1 MHGLLPRGAVA
12 LERLFPGIL
21 DALETDGA
29 VRGDLGLDMRW
40 YHFGGYKR
48 RVRTGLPGVS
58 QTRPL
63 LERHVRRRCLGLPN
77 LRLRDRC
84 EAAGLVASPD
94 RSAVTGVELRPRD
107 GGPPETVRADL
118 VVDASG
124 RGSRAGGSLEALGY
138 GRPPETAVRVDVG
151 YTTRLYRRRPDDF
164 ARLGAQLL
172 IVYPRPPAE
181 RRIGLA
187 FPVEGE
193 RWLISWAAGTRQ
205 AAPDEEAFL
214 AYARSLPYR
223 PLAR

>member
-1 MHGLLPRGAVA
+1 MRSWGDRAVVVGGALAGRRAGGVLAGRYGEVVLLERDRLTDDGDPVPRKGVPQGRQAHGLLPRGAVA

-29 VRGDLGLDMRW
+29 VRGDLGLDLRW

-48 RVRTGLPGVS
+48 RGPPGLPGVS

-77 LRLRDRC
+77 VRLRDGC

-107 GGPPETVRADL
+107 GGSPETVRADL

-124 RGSRAGGSLEALGY
+124 RGSRAGGWLEALGY
-138 GRPPETAVRVDVG
+138 GRLPETAV
-151 YTTRLYRRRPDDF
+151 
-164 ARLGAQLL
+164 
-172 IVYPRPPAE
+172 
-181 RRIGLA
+181 
-187 FPVEGE
+187 
-193 RWLISWAAGTRQ
+193 
-205 AAPDEEAFL
+205 
-214 AYARSLPYR
+214 
-223 PLAR
+223 